1 LVTVKALMRSP
12 AENEQ
17 VVLVVLVFL
26 VGRLRRQVA
35 SVQILAIQ
43 ERVVGVLDHLKS
55 VVGIAGI
62 AHSDFIVIFIRLRLV
77 VRHSQRMLRGIR
89 LTMHIVG
96 CMNLV
101 GFC

>member
-1 LVTVKALMRSP
+1 MLLGHKVETIKALKRRP

-26 VGRLRRQVA
+26 VGRQVA
-35 SVQILAIQ
+35 SVQILVAVQ

-62 AHSDFIVIFIRLRLV
+62 AHR
-77 VRHSQRMLRGIR
+77 
-89 LTMHIVG
+89 
-96 CMNLV
+96 
-101 GFC
+101 